1 MELIILIGLQ
11 ASGKST
17 FFQNRFS
24 DAYEPISKDLP
35 KNSKNKNQK
44 QVERIERAFQEQHS
58 VIIDNT
64 NVTVH
69 DRQALI
75 DNGRRY
81 NTTITGYHF
90 EPDVTGSRTRN
101 QKREGKA
108 QVPEKVIFITV
119 HKLEP
124 PSYTE

>member
-1 MELIILIGLQ
+1 M
-11 ASGKST
+11 
-17 FFQNRFS
+17 
-24 DAYEPISKDLP
+24 
-35 KNSKNKNQK
+35 
-44 QVERIERAFQEQHS
+44 ERIERAFQEQHS

-69 DRQALI
+69 DRQPLI
-75 DNGRRY
+75 DTGRRY
-81 NTTITGYHF
+81 NTTITGYYF

-108 QVPEKVIFITV
+108 QVPGKVIFITV

-124 PSYTE
+124 PSYTEGFDTLYYVRVEKNSTSAKPAWEREEIPKSGLEEYNG